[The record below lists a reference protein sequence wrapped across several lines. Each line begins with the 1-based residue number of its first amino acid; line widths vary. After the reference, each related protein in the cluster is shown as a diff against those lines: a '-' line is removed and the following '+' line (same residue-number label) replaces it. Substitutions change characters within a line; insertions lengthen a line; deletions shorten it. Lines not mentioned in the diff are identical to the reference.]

1 MTTSDELRCWAD
13 HLRNWAVDAPLPKL
27 RSELLR
33 LAVEFDAEALALDAK
48 PTKRAKPRIARAGTA
63 SPGFPPSVW

>member
-1 MTTSDELRCWAD
+1 MTTSDELRCWVD
-13 HLRNWAVDAPLPKL
+13 HLRNWAVNAPLPKL

-33 LAVEFDAEALALDAK
+33 LAVELDAEALALDAK
-48 PTKRAKPRIARAGTA
+48 PSKRAKPHIARAGTA

>member
-1 MTTSDELRCWAD
+1 MTTPDELRCWVD
-13 HLRNWAVDAPLPKL
+13 HLRNWAVNAPMPRL

-48 PTKRAKPRIARAGTA
+48 PSKRVKPRIARAGT
-63 SPGFPPSVW
+63 GFPPSVW